1 MWREFIVYK
10 ECPSCGRSEAY
21 CHVVESVDVEYLA
34 EVCVCPKCGVL
45 LHAKSG
51 TPLLSSVIVE
61 ESDYHE
67 AVKLA
72 RKAVS
77 YAESWW
83 RSGE

>member
-1 MWREFIVYK
+1 MWRETVVYK
-10 ECPSCGRSEAY
+10 KCPSCGRREGY
-21 CHVVESVDVEYLA
+21 CRVVESVDVEFLA

-45 LHAKSG
+45 LHTKSG
-51 TPLLSSVIVE
+51 FPPLGEVISE

-72 RKAVS
+72 RIIVN
-77 YAESWW
+77 YVESWW